1 MTAAGPPT
9 PRQPR
14 TPAGDVFPLTQI
26 AWIDENLGE
35 GASGRSR
42 INRHIM
48 LVYRWPLQVYF
59 MGTRDRWLGEP
70 DEVVDGFFADRLARP
85 QFLTDWRNSSLKL
98 RHWLINAFCFYL
110 RELKRARQRNA
121 HEDLSPA
128 AEPAVGP
135 ADLHE
140 MDRAYVASL
149 VREAMLEAERQC
161 RSSGLAAHWQVFSIH
176 FVQGRPYDQFVD
188 DLGIDAARAVVMA
201 RTAKKKFQAALRDLV
216 SRDSTSTD
224 IDAEIRALLEGHR

>member
-1 MTAAGPPT
+1 M
-9 PRQPR
+9 
-14 TPAGDVFPLTQI
+14 TQI
-26 AWIDENLGE
+26 AWIDEALGHGE
-35 GASGRSR
+35 SGRSR
-42 INRHIM
+42 INRHVM

-70 DEVVDGFFADRLARP
+70 DEVVDGFFADRLSRP
-85 QFLTDWRNSSLKL
+85 QFIADWRNSGLKL

-121 HEDLSPA
+121 HEDLSPS

-149 VREAMLEAERQC
+149 VREAMIAAERQC
-161 RSSGLAAHWQVFSIH
+161 QEQGLGPHWQVFSMH
-176 FVQGRPYDQFVD
+176 FAQGRPYDQFVQ

-216 SRDSTSTD
+216 SRDSTSSD